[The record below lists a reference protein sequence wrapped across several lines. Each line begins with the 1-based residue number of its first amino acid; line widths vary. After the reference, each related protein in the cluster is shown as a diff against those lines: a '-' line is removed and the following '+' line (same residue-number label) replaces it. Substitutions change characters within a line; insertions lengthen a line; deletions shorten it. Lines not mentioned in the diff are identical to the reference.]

1 MVIKRPLSV
10 TIIGWL
16 FIAAGVLGLAFHV
29 TEFKA
34 QGPLDYELVWVLF
47 LRLLAILCGILI
59 LRGSDWGRWLLLAW
73 IAYHVILSA
82 FHSLFE
88 LAVHSL
94 LLVVVAYL
102 LLRPAAAAYFRGAKS
117 NAA

>member
-1 MVIKRPLSV
+1 MTERPLSV

-16 FIAAGVLGLAFHV
+16 FIAAGFLGLAFHV

-34 QGPLDYELVWVLF
+34 QGPLEYELVWVLF

-73 IAYHVILSA
+73 ITYHVILSA
-82 FHSLFE
+82 FHSPFE
-88 LAVHSL
+88 LAVHSI

-102 LLRPAAAAYFRGAKS
+102 LLRPAAAAYFRGAKT